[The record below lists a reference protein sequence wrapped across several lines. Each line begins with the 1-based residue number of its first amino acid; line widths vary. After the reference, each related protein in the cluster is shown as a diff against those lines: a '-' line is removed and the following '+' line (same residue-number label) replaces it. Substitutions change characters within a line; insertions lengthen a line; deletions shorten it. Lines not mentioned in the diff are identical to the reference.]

1 MSGPV
6 QPPLTVETVDGATVG
21 RPITTIKVTNGD
33 LTISGATATIDTSGG
48 GGGTGT
54 VTSVGTSQ
62 AFITITDPTT
72 TPSISIGN
80 ASGAA
85 TGVLTAANF
94 NTFDAK
100 QDAITLTTTGTSGAA
115 TFAGGTLNI
124 PQYTDSG
131 GTVTSVG
138 TSQAFITI
146 TNPTTTPSISI
157 GNASGAATGVLTAS
171 DWTDFDG
178 KQDSITLTTTGS
190 SGAATLVGS
199 TLNIPQ
205 YSGGGGG
212 GIGGSITDNKVA
224 VGATTADEIEGY
236 SDFTYN
242 DSTDTLTVGEKID
255 SSGTS
260 QLQLIAGSSNIAILD
275 GGVANHINISPASG
289 RINAISS
296 TLSVGTNAADTV
308 ISSRGAYNLTLNTN
322 DGTNSGTIVIEDSA
336 NGQISITPN
345 GTGTIKLDGVELD
358 NTAIATGYIL
368 KASSATAAGWVAE
381 SAGGGST
388 PKFSGVKAN
397 TNAYY
402 DLSSYPTGWR
412 TTGYSNISE
421 TQSAPIYSPFTCGI
435 DLTLST
441 LGIEVSVAG
450 DAGLNYL
457 LAIYSVDAAGLPDS
471 KLVSATASADA
482 TGTQTG
488 TITETSAGD
497 GDLVAGTQYY
507 YAYTQS
513 FDATS
518 NPSLRSAGA
527 QFHGAFTDTTI
538 GTQRQAIRA
547 GSLGTL
553 PATYPGSGVVLGTS
567 IAIVG
572 CTYG

>member
-1 MSGPV
+1 MSSPIR
-6 QPPLTVETVDGATVG
+6 PPLKIETLDGATEG
-21 RPITTIKVTNGD
+21 RPINTIKVSNGT
-33 LTISGATATIDTSGG
+33 LSVSGTTATITTGGG

-54 VTSVGTSQ
+54 VTNVSSSQ
-62 AFITITDPTT
+62 AFITITNPTT
-72 TPSISIGN
+72 TPIISIGN

-85 TGVLTAANF
+85 TGVLTAASF
-94 NTFDAK
+94 NIFDAK
-100 QDAITLTTTGTSGAA
+100 QDAITLTTNNTSGAA

-131 GTVTSVG
+131 GTVTSVTG
-138 TSQAFITI
+138 TAPIVSSGGNTPAISLANTAVTPGSYTTADITVDAQGRI
-146 TNPTTTPSISI
+146 TA
-157 GNASGAATGVLTAS
+157 AS
-171 DWTDFDG
+171 
-178 KQDSITLTTTGS
+178 TGS
-190 SGAATLVGS
+190 
-199 TLNIPQ
+199 
-205 YSGGGGG
+205 GGGG

-242 DSTDTLTVGEKID
+242 DSLDTLTVGEKIE

-260 QLQLIAGSSNIAILD
+260 QLNLVAGSSTIAILD
-275 GGVANHINISPASG
+275 GGVANHINITPGSG
-289 RINAISS
+289 RLNAQSS
-296 TLSVGTNAADTV
+296 TLSVGTGSADTT
-308 ISSRGAYNLTLNTN
+308 ISSNGAHNLTLNTN
-322 DGTNSGTIVIEDSA
+322 DGTNSGSIIIEDGV

-358 NTAIATGYIL
+358 NSAIATGYIL

-381 SAGGGST
+381 SSGSSVT

-402 DLSSYPTGWR
+402 DLSAYPTGWR
-412 TTGYSNISE
+412 TSSYTNVTE
-421 TQSAPIYSPFTCGI
+421 NQSAPIYSPFTCGK
-435 DLTLST
+435 DLTLGT
-441 LGIEVSVAG
+441 LGIEVSSAG
-450 DAGLNYL
+450 NAGLNYL
-457 LAIYSVDAAGLPDS
+457 LAIYSVDAEGLPAS
-471 KLVSATASADA
+471 KLVSATVSADA

-513 FDATS
+513 VDAASDPTV
-518 NPSLRSAGA
+518 RGAGA
-527 QFHGAFTDTTI
+527 QFHGSFTDSTI

-553 PATYPGSGVVLGTS
+553 PATYPGSGIPLGTS
-567 IAIVG
+567 IMIVG